1 MGRKTNKQ
9 LIKKQLDEALT
20 IQQLIDHLKT
30 LPADAYVGKVG
41 HFGEANLMGKYDFSY
56 IREGYITP
64 SGFWRHEHQIYI
76 KLLDV
81 HAPDIGPDPD

>member
-9 LIKKQLDEALT
+9 LIKEQLDEALT

-30 LPADAYVGKVG
+30 LPADAYIGRVG
-41 HFGEANLMGKYDFSY
+41 HFGEANLMTKYDFSY

-64 SGFWRHEHQIYI
+64 SGFWRHEHQINI
-76 KLLDV
+76 KMLHI